1 MTKYKSKAQ
10 MNWEIGKERE
20 ERLKKCLLKESFSI
34 DNNPLSI
41 DGFNIDELFSM
52 IRQTEYR
59 RGKEDALKEIKK

>member
-10 MNWEIGKERE
+10 MNWEIGKESEVNFLATLYVIHDMNYVELVR
-20 ERLKKCLLKESFSI
+20 
-34 DNNPLSI
+34 
-41 DGFNIDELFSM
+41 ELFAQ